1 MVLEDGPVGVNGDG
15 AEDGPS
21 EVNGDGAGGW
31 TGRRSTVM
39 VLEDGAEGRTA
50 RVYARLLC
58 RRPGQRLRRQ
68 QPTHQVEIPLH
79 GIRFLALGRGWS
91 TSWVRPWPHC
101 RHTPSRWSRWPWQR
115 SRLAGAWNQHLIEV
129 VAQYDRKSPW
139 KVFVFI
145 LAPAYTKVPKVPTLL
160 RVRLQGCAKVAGR
173 WSVCWPGITERLDD
187 VPLGGID
194 TIQGILGE
202 PALVG

>member
-1 MVLEDGPVGVNGDG
+1 
-15 AEDGPS
+15 
-21 EVNGDGAGGW
+21 
-31 TGRRSTVM
+31 M

-68 QPTHQVEIPLH
+68 QPTHQVENSAAWDPFPCARPWLVDVVGPAH
-79 GIRFLALGRGWS
+79 GRIAGTRRRVGRAGRGS
-91 TSWVRPWPHC
+91 AG
-101 RHTPSRWSRWPWQR
+101 
-115 SRLAGAWNQHLIEV
+115 RLAGAWNQHLIEV